1 MYWIYKLKK
10 HNSNHKTS
18 HTYIK
23 TNIAYTSMQ
32 RKHANANIHQH
43 QRNTI
48 IRLIYYVLAN
58 NLQYIR
64 DSMLSPPTSP
74 PKKSP
79 AKHPHRRTSPGEKY
93 HLPKMQ
99 PTKDLLTSA
108 WGDFCMIEEGTYF
121 SHWGGEF
128 FFYWE
133 ETIVCI
139 FSPLTSWVYVRKFQ
153 ATCEN
158 WWLCSCW
165 LILWSSCKR
174 DHYLGGGA

>member
-1 MYWIYKLKK
+1 
-10 HNSNHKTS
+10 
-18 HTYIK
+18 
-23 TNIAYTSMQ
+23 MQ

-74 PKKSP
+74 PKKITS
-79 AKHPHRRTSPGEKY
+79 KTSPLTNLSRREV
-93 HLPKMQ
+93 PFA
-99 PTKDLLTSA
+99 KDA
-108 WGDFCMIEEGTYF
+108 TYQGF
-121 SHWGGEF
+121 IYLSMGRFFYDWGGDLF
-128 FFYWE
+128 FSLRRGIILLLRGVCLKRLLYVFFY
-133 ETIVCI
+133 
-139 FSPLTSWVYVRKFQ
+139 PLTSWVYVRKFQ
-153 ATCEN
+153 ASCEN
-158 WWLCSCW
+158 WWICSCR